1 MEDSKMRERDNIE
14 DAKNCFAAKWKQ
26 QQVTQTNE
34 SQVESKKK
42 CEESGDKM
50 KKRLTNWNK
59 RATHTHKHSEY
70 IRF

>member
-1 MEDSKMRERDNIE
+1 MRERDNIE

-50 KKRLTNWNK
+50 KKRLTN
-59 RATHTHKHSEY
+59 
-70 IRF
+70 